1 MKFFLIFLLVQFIN
15 ADNNYKEKDT
25 ENILSWINHMKRILS
40 SSGTTEEDFNDNVN
54 NVEGVTSKEY
64 HLKKT
69 IFSDSIR
76 LLVVAG
82 LEGTGHHAISAM
94 FNICA
99 RKKPALCEVEKGI
112 STKTMQ
118 FNPSQK
124 LVHGLFGAVDTAKSL
139 RMAVA
144 VKNNLVAV
152 ANRTG
157 DHLYFLGLG
166 GRKGSGMYSYPNYN
180 GKFKSL
186 DHPDIYQLGL
196 LAEQAGVDYRVL
208 VLQRNGMDVLKSVDR
223 RDFGKGDEEP
233 KILVDNAAVLHAQ
246 LALLD
251 SRFYYC
257 LQYEALN
264 DLKKPSAVQ
273 DREDLVNFLHPRNL
287 AGETFDLMLQ
297 QIRPPSKSHRS
308 LSSLISNASSIEQIT
323 PLSGNSNTVIMKN
336 SSHSQSFVNDMRSRE
351 HNSTME
357 YLTFQL
363 NARLSMITD
372 LCRQQRLQF
381 QQLRKES
388 THSHKKVKTEK
399 L

>member
-1 MKFFLIFLLVQFIN
+1 
-15 ADNNYKEKDT
+15 
-25 ENILSWINHMKRILS
+25 
-40 SSGTTEEDFNDNVN
+40 
-54 NVEGVTSKEY
+54 
-64 HLKKT
+64 
-69 IFSDSIR
+69 
-76 LLVVAG
+76 
-82 LEGTGHHAISAM
+82 M

-144 VKNNLVAV
+144 VKNNMVAI

-157 DHLYFLGLG
+157 DHLYFIGLG
-166 GRKGSGMYSYPNYN
+166 GKKGTGMYSYPNYN
-180 GKFKSL
+180 GRFKSL

-233 KILVDNAAVLHAQ
+233 KILIDNAAVLHAQ

-257 LQYEALN
+257 LQYEGLN
-264 DLKKPSAVQ
+264 DLKKPSAAKE
-273 DREDLVNFLHPRNL
+273 REDIVNFLHPRNL

-308 LSSLISNASSIEQIT
+308 LSSHYNSNASS
-323 PLSGNSNTVIMKN
+323 SGQLTHRTSISTTNINSENNT
-336 SSHSQSFVNDMRSRE
+336 SSSQSFFNAMHSRE

-372 LCRQQRLQF
+372 LCNQQKLQYH
-381 QQLRKES
+381 QQKKVM
-388 THSHKKVKTEK
+388 SHKKVKGQDEK